1 MVQAPADH
9 DVEITMT
16 DATHSPYATQHV
28 FGDKR
33 YIVITANANTHNV
46 SGSIVFS

>member
-1 MVQAPADH
+1 MIQAPKDH
-9 DVEITMT
+9 DVTITMS

-33 YIVITANANTHNV
+33 YIVITANANTHSV
-46 SGSIVFS
+46 SGAVVFS